1 MSTTNHTAT
10 PAHTKPP
17 AKAKTIA
24 TRLAPLR
31 SKLLPYLMVGPA
43 LIILGTFVLY
53 PIFYMV
59 YLSFFSWN
67 MMSAMKF
74 VGFDNFTALFA
85 SPTFHLVLQNTF
97 VYVFATVFFSISLG
111 LLSALYLKAN
121 TKINTLLQSVLFVP
135 HIVSLVSISFIWM
148 WMMDTNY
155 GLLNY
160 LLGLVGVAKIGWLDD
175 PNVALGSIVLLSVW
189 KSIGYNIIILIS
201 AIQAVPEYLY
211 QAASLDKASK
221 PTVFFQIT
229 LPMISPS
236 LFFLILMN
244 LISAFKV
251 FEPVQIITDGGP
263 LNSTGTLVH
272 MLYEYGFTFYKVGY
286 ASAIGVVLL
295 AILSVCT
302 VLYFKLLNKHVHYR

>member
-1 MSTTNHTAT
+1 MSTTNKTA
-10 PAHTKPP
+10 PRTK
-17 AKAKTIA
+17 KAIA
-24 TRLAPLR
+24 LP
-31 SKLLPYLMVGPA
+31 SGKVLPYLMIAPA
-43 LIILGTFVLY
+43 LIILGTFVIY
-53 PIFYMV
+53 PILYMV

-74 VGFDNFTALFA
+74 VGLENFINLF
-85 SPTFHLVLQNTF
+85 SNTTFHLVLQNTF
-97 VYVFATVFFSISLG
+97 IYVFCTVFFAVSLG
-111 LLSALYLKAN
+111 LLTAVYLKAN
-121 TKINTLLQSVLFVP
+121 TKINAFLQSMVFVP

-155 GLLNY
+155 GLINY
-160 LLGLVGVAKIGWLDD
+160 LLGLIGISKIGWLDD
-175 PNVALGSIVLLSVW
+175 PNVALASIVIIAVW
-189 KSIGYNIIILIS
+189 KSIGYNAIILIS

-221 PTVFFQIT
+221 STVFFKIT

-263 LNSTGTLVH
+263 LNSTSTLVH

-302 VLYFKLLNKHVHYR
+302 VLYFKMLDKHVHYR

>member
-1 MSTTNHTAT
+1 MSTNNK
-10 PAHTKPP
+10 PA
-17 AKAKTIA
+17 AKKGSMMGN
-24 TRLAPLR
+24 R
-31 SKLLPYLMVGPA
+31 KLLPYLMIAPA
-43 LIILGTFVLY
+43 LVILCTFVIY

-74 VGFDNFTALFA
+74 VGLDNFITLF
-85 SPTFHLVLQNTF
+85 SNTTFHLVLKNTF

-111 LLSALYLKAN
+111 LLAAVYLKAN
-121 TKINTLLQSVLFVP
+121 TKINALLQSILFVP

-160 LLGLVGVAKIGWLDD
+160 LLSMVGIDKIGWLDD
-175 PNVALGSIVLLSVW
+175 SRVALASIVLISVW
-189 KSIGYNIIILIS
+189 KSIGYNAIILIS

-211 QAASLDKASK
+211 QAASLDKASRS
-221 PTVFFQIT
+221 TTFFQIT

-251 FEPVQIITDGGP
+251 FEPVQIITNGGP
-263 LNSTGTLVH
+263 LNSTSTLVH

-295 AILSVCT
+295 CILSVCT
-302 VLYFKLLNKHVHYR
+302 VLYFKLLNRHVHYR